1 MKKEINIDGKIYRL
15 VEKMELEI
23 GKWVSGIKFSS
34 GKRFW
39 CLTLADGK
47 HVGFIEDEWGDLLMH
62 SKDDIKLTDIK
73 EVEKLLIDTCVNKY
87 KDAKKVLCPHRE
99 PYFDVDVS
107 SLRVTFNSNGVF
119 VYMPST
125 YDPTLLSIHFDIGNG
140 KSDISWAEII
150 EEKKPSLY
158 IIKITET
165 TKSFPKSTY
174 YKCEIG
180 GTLQDV
186 VNKKDAFVFECIEA
200 AENIAEF
207 IDDTYDFKST
217 IIDL

>member
-1 MKKEINIDGKIYRL
+1 MEKELTINGKLYRL
-15 VEKMELEI
+15 VEEKPLLEV
-23 GKWVSGIKFSS
+23 GKWYIINGIPNSTHLYLGDS
-34 GKRFW
+34 TG
-39 CLTLADGK
+39 
-47 HVGFIEDEWGDLLMH
+47 VGFARDKSWTDFVGMTSPTLYVEADMDEV
-62 SKDDIKLTDIK
+62 K
-73 EVEKLLIDTCVNKY
+73 KLLIGKAEKYRGADIKCIRGQIGTKGTIDTDTEFILKHDELSAQNMNCSY
-87 KDAKKVLCPHRE
+87 TL
-99 PYFDVDVS
+99 FDFK
-107 SLRVTFNSNGVF
+107 TGE
-119 VYMPST
+119 
-125 YDPTLLSIHFDIGNG
+125 
-140 KSDISWAEII
+140 WADII

-207 IDDTYDFKST
+207 INATYDFKST